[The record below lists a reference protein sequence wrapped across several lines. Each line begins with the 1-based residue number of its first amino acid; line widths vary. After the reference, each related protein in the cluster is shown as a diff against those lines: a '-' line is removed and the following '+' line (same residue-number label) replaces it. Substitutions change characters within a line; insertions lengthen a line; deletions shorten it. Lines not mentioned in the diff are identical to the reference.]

1 MILLIVKIILNHI
14 LGYVKIKVESVFI
27 ERFINICISKRIFIW
42 DIQRE
47 KSSIM
52 YANIGIKDFKRLK
65 NVAKKTKSKV
75 SIEEK
80 SGIPFL
86 LHRYRKRKNF
96 FILCSI
102 ILISLVAMSRFVWN
116 IEIEG
121 LQTISEEEFMQE
133 LNDYGL
139 KIGTRKSLI
148 DSNSIIN
155 KMRLTR
161 DDISWMGIDIKG
173 TNIIIKI
180 KEKEKAPIVINK
192 SDYCNIV
199 SNKTGLI
206 TKINVQDGTKAVE
219 IGDMVKE
226 GDVLVLGLLEG
237 KFSGETRYV
246 HAIADV
252 DAKVWYSKKEKFYY
266 NQDIRKETGQIEN
279 KYSIKFNNFKI
290 NFTKTLSKFQN
301 YDTICKSKKILLFP
315 NFYLPIEIVKKTN
328 IEYKKIS
335 KTFTEEELIE
345 IATEKLE
352 IEIEAEIENKDNII
366 NKQINVD
373 KQEEYVEVEIIYEVI
388 EKIGIEEKII
398 L

>member
-65 NVAKKTKSKV
+65 NVAKRTKSKV
-75 SIEEK
+75 SIEGK

-148 DSNSIIN
+148 NSNSIIN

>member
-14 LGYVKIKVESVFI
+14 LGYVKIKVKSVFI

-75 SIEEK
+75 SIEGK
-80 SGIPFL
+80 YGIPFL

-121 LQTISEEEFMQE
+121 LQTIPKEEFMQE

-252 DAKVWYSKKEKFYY
+252 EAKVWYSKKEKFYY

>member
-75 SIEEK
+75 SIEGK
-80 SGIPFL
+80 YGIPFL

-102 ILISLVAMSRFVWN
+102 ILISLIAMSRFVWN

-121 LQTISEEEFMQE
+121 LQTIPKEEFMQE

>member
-75 SIEEK
+75 SIEGK
-80 SGIPFL
+80 YGIPLL

-121 LQTISEEEFMQE
+121 LQTIPKEEFMQE

>member
-75 SIEEK
+75 SIEGK
-80 SGIPFL
+80 YGIPFL

-121 LQTISEEEFMQE
+121 LQTIPKEEFMKE

-252 DAKVWYSKKEKFYY
+252 EAKVWYSKKEKFYY

>member
-75 SIEEK
+75 SIEGK
-80 SGIPFL
+80 YGIPFL

-121 LQTISEEEFMQE
+121 LQTIPKEEFMQE

-252 DAKVWYSKKEKFYY
+252 EAKVWYSKKEKFYY

-352 IEIEAEIENKDNII
+352 IEIEVEIENKDNII

>member
-14 LGYVKIKVESVFI
+14 LGYVKIKVKSVFI
-27 ERFINICISKRIFIW
+27 KRFINICISKRMFIW

-121 LQTISEEEFMQE
+121 LQTIPKEEFMQE

-252 DAKVWYSKKEKFYY
+252 EAKVWYSKKEKFYY

>member
-102 ILISLVAMSRFVWN
+102 ILISLVVMSRFVWN

-252 DAKVWYSKKEKFYY
+252 EAKVWYSKKEKFYY

>member
-65 NVAKKTKSKV
+65 NVAKRTKSKV
-75 SIEEK
+75 SIEGK

-121 LQTISEEEFMQE
+121 LQTIPKEEFMQE

-148 DSNSIIN
+148 NSNSIIN

-252 DAKVWYSKKEKFYY
+252 EAKVWYSKKEKFYY

>member
-121 LQTISEEEFMQE
+121 LQTIPKEEFMQE

-139 KIGTRKSLI
+139 KIGTRKSQI
-148 DSNSIIN
+148 NSNSIIN

>member
-65 NVAKKTKSKV
+65 NVAKRTKSKV
-75 SIEEK
+75 SIEGK

-102 ILISLVAMSRFVWN
+102 ILISLVVMSRFVWN

-148 DSNSIIN
+148 NSNSIIN

-252 DAKVWYSKKEKFYY
+252 EAKVWYSKKEKFYY

>member
-75 SIEEK
+75 SIEGK
-80 SGIPFL
+80 YGIPFL

-121 LQTISEEEFMQE
+121 LQIIPKEEFMQE

-252 DAKVWYSKKEKFYY
+252 EAKVWYSKKEKFYY

>member
-14 LGYVKIKVESVFI
+14 LGYVKIKVKSVFI

-75 SIEEK
+75 SIEGK
-80 SGIPFL
+80 YGIPFL

-121 LQTISEEEFMQE
+121 LQTIPKEEFMQE

>member
-65 NVAKKTKSKV
+65 NVAKRTKSKV
-75 SIEEK
+75 SIEGK

-121 LQTISEEEFMQE
+121 LQTIPKEEFMQE

-252 DAKVWYSKKEKFYY
+252 EAKVWYSKKEKFYY

>member
-65 NVAKKTKSKV
+65 NVAKRTKSKV
-75 SIEEK
+75 SIEGK

-252 DAKVWYSKKEKFYY
+252 EAKVWYSKKEKFYY

>member
-75 SIEEK
+75 SIEGK
-80 SGIPFL
+80 YGIPFL

-102 ILISLVAMSRFVWN
+102 ILISLVVMSRFVWN

-252 DAKVWYSKKEKFYY
+252 EAKVWYSKKEKFYY

>member
-14 LGYVKIKVESVFI
+14 LGYVKIKIESVFI

-75 SIEEK
+75 SIEGK
-80 SGIPFL
+80 YGIPFL

-121 LQTISEEEFMQE
+121 LQTIPKEEFMQE

-252 DAKVWYSKKEKFYY
+252 EAKVWYSKKEKFYY

>member
-75 SIEEK
+75 SIEGK
-80 SGIPFL
+80 YGIPFL

-102 ILISLVAMSRFVWN
+102 ILISLVVMSRFVWN

-121 LQTISEEEFMQE
+121 LQTIPKEEFMQE

-252 DAKVWYSKKEKFYY
+252 EAKVWYSKKEKFYY

>member
-75 SIEEK
+75 SIEGK
-80 SGIPFL
+80 YGIPFL

-121 LQTISEEEFMQE
+121 LQTIPKEEFMQE

-252 DAKVWYSKKEKFYY
+252 EAKVWYSKKEKFYY

>member
-75 SIEEK
+75 SIEGK
-80 SGIPFL
+80 YGIPFL

-121 LQTISEEEFMQE
+121 LQTIPKEEFMQE

-335 KTFTEEELIE
+335 KTFTEEKLIE

>member
-75 SIEEK
+75 SIEGK
-80 SGIPFL
+80 YGIPFL

-121 LQTISEEEFMQE
+121 LQTIPKEEFMQE

-148 DSNSIIN
+148 NSNSIIN

-252 DAKVWYSKKEKFYY
+252 EAKVWYSKKEKFYY

>member
-65 NVAKKTKSKV
+65 NVAKKTKSKI
-75 SIEEK
+75 SIEGK
-80 SGIPFL
+80 YGIPFL

-121 LQTISEEEFMQE
+121 LQTIPKEEFMQE

-252 DAKVWYSKKEKFYY
+252 EAKVWYSKKEKFYY

>member
-14 LGYVKIKVESVFI
+14 LGYVKIKVKSVFI

-121 LQTISEEEFMQE
+121 LQTIPKEEFMQE

-252 DAKVWYSKKEKFYY
+252 EAKVWYSKKEKFYY

>member
-14 LGYVKIKVESVFI
+14 LGYVKIKVKSVFI

-75 SIEEK
+75 SIEGK
-80 SGIPFL
+80 YGIPFL

-121 LQTISEEEFMQE
+121 LQTIPKEEFMQE

-155 KMRLTR
+155 KMRL
-161 DDISWMGIDIKG
+161 
-173 TNIIIKI
+173 
-180 KEKEKAPIVINK
+180 
-192 SDYCNIV
+192 Y
-199 SNKTGLI
+199 LL
-206 TKINVQDGTKAVE
+206 DG
-219 IGDMVKE
+219 
-226 GDVLVLGLLEG
+226 
-237 KFSGETRYV
+237 
-246 HAIADV
+246 
-252 DAKVWYSKKEKFYY
+252 
-266 NQDIRKETGQIEN
+266 N
-279 KYSIKFNNFKI
+279 
-290 NFTKTLSKFQN
+290 
-301 YDTICKSKKILLFP
+301 
-315 NFYLPIEIVKKTN
+315 
-328 IEYKKIS
+328 
-335 KTFTEEELIE
+335 
-345 IATEKLE
+345 
-352 IEIEAEIENKDNII
+352 
-366 NKQINVD
+366 
-373 KQEEYVEVEIIYEVI
+373 
-388 EKIGIEEKII
+388 
-398 L
+398 

>member
-75 SIEEK
+75 SIEGK
-80 SGIPFL
+80 YGIPFL

-121 LQTISEEEFMQE
+121 LQTIPKEEFMQE

-252 DAKVWYSKKEKFYY
+252 EAKVWYSKKEKFYY

-290 NFTKTLSKFQN
+290 KFTKTLSKFQN

>member
-139 KIGTRKSLI
+139 KIGTRKSQI
-148 DSNSIIN
+148 NSNSIIN

-252 DAKVWYSKKEKFYY
+252 EAKVWYSKKEKFYY

>member
-65 NVAKKTKSKV
+65 NVAKRTKSKV
-75 SIEEK
+75 SIEGK

-102 ILISLVAMSRFVWN
+102 ILISLVVMSRFVWN

-252 DAKVWYSKKEKFYY
+252 EAKVWYSKKEKFYY

>member
-1 MILLIVKIILNHI
+1 
-14 LGYVKIKVESVFI
+14 
-27 ERFINICISKRIFIW
+27 
-42 DIQRE
+42 
-47 KSSIM
+47 
-52 YANIGIKDFKRLK
+52 
-65 NVAKKTKSKV
+65 
-75 SIEEK
+75 
-80 SGIPFL
+80 
-86 LHRYRKRKNF
+86 
-96 FILCSI
+96 
-102 ILISLVAMSRFVWN
+102 
-116 IEIEG
+116 
-121 LQTISEEEFMQE
+121 
-133 LNDYGL
+133 
-139 KIGTRKSLI
+139 
-148 DSNSIIN
+148 
-155 KMRLTR
+155 
-161 DDISWMGIDIKG
+161 MGIDIKG

-252 DAKVWYSKKEKFYY
+252 EAKVWYSKKEKFYY

>member
-75 SIEEK
+75 SIEGK
-80 SGIPFL
+80 YGIPFL

-121 LQTISEEEFMQE
+121 LQTIPKEEFMQE

-180 KEKEKAPIVINK
+180 KAKEKAPIVINK

>member
-121 LQTISEEEFMQE
+121 LQTIPKEEFMQE

-252 DAKVWYSKKEKFYY
+252 EAKVWYSKKEKFYY

>member
-75 SIEEK
+75 SIEGK
-80 SGIPFL
+80 YGIPFL

-121 LQTISEEEFMQE
+121 LQTIPKEEFMQE

-139 KIGTRKSLI
+139 KIGTRENLI

>member
-65 NVAKKTKSKV
+65 NVAKKTKSKI
-75 SIEEK
+75 SIEGK
-80 SGIPFL
+80 YGIPFL

-121 LQTISEEEFMQE
+121 LQTIPKEEFMQE

-252 DAKVWYSKKEKFYY
+252 EAKVWYSKKEKFYY
-266 NQDIRKETGQIEN
+266 SQDIRKETGQIEN

>member
-75 SIEEK
+75 SIEGK
-80 SGIPFL
+80 YGIPFL

-121 LQTISEEEFMQE
+121 LQTIPKEEFMQE

-335 KTFTEEELIE
+335 KKYTEEEHKE

>member
-75 SIEEK
+75 SIEGK
-80 SGIPFL
+80 YGIPFL

-121 LQTISEEEFMQE
+121 LQTIPKEEFMQE

-266 NQDIRKETGQIEN
+266 NQDIRKETGKIEN
-279 KYSIKFNNFKI
+279 QY
-290 NFTKTLSKFQN
+290 
-301 YDTICKSKKILLFP
+301 
-315 NFYLPIEIVKKTN
+315 
-328 IEYKKIS
+328 
-335 KTFTEEELIE
+335 
-345 IATEKLE
+345 
-352 IEIEAEIENKDNII
+352 
-366 NKQINVD
+366 
-373 KQEEYVEVEIIYEVI
+373 
-388 EKIGIEEKII
+388 
-398 L
+398 

>member
-75 SIEEK
+75 SIEGK
-80 SGIPFL
+80 YGIPFL

-102 ILISLVAMSRFVWN
+102 ILISLVVMSRFVWN

-148 DSNSIIN
+148 NSNSIIN

-252 DAKVWYSKKEKFYY
+252 EAKVWYSKKEKFYY

>member
-75 SIEEK
+75 SIEGK
-80 SGIPFL
+80 YGIPFL

-121 LQTISEEEFMQE
+121 LQTIPKEEFMQE

-279 KYSIKFNNFKI
+279 KYSIKVNNFKI

>member
-75 SIEEK
+75 SIEGK
-80 SGIPFL
+80 YGIPFL

-121 LQTISEEEFMQE
+121 LQTIPKEEFMQE

-366 NKQINVD
+366 NKQIDVD

>member
-121 LQTISEEEFMQE
+121 LQTIPKEEFMQE

-139 KIGTRKSLI
+139 KIGTRKSQI
-148 DSNSIIN
+148 NSNSIIN

-252 DAKVWYSKKEKFYY
+252 EAKVWYSKKEKFYY

>member
-65 NVAKKTKSKV
+65 NVAKKTKSKI
-75 SIEEK
+75 SIEGK
-80 SGIPFL
+80 YGIPFL

-121 LQTISEEEFMQE
+121 LQTIPKEEFMQE

>member
-121 LQTISEEEFMQE
+121 LQTIPKEEFMQE